1 MRRYPVVILAGA
13 LALTGCS
20 SASKTKAA
28 TPASPATTSSP
39 TTTSAAPEPTA
50 ASSPGGGVTVVRSQ
64 TLPVHD
70 SKTGRVVLGISA
82 VQVRGKLAVVD
93 LSFAPTYPDKSS
105 DASISLYG
113 LNGNNLVTPH
123 LIDTVNLKRYAV
135 VQDSGGR
142 ELGSD
147 ELTKSV
153 NGGTGTASYTF
164 AAPPADV
171 TSMDFAFGDFPPF
184 HDVPVTR

>member
-1 MRRYPVVILAGA
+1 MRPFCVVVLTGA
-13 LALTGCS
+13 LALAGCS

-28 TPASPATTSSP
+28 APASPASSSSLPTTSGEPTPSTTSSP
-39 TTTSAAPEPTA
+39 GA
-50 ASSPGGGVTVVRSQ
+50 GVTVVRSQ

-70 SKTGRVVLGISA
+70 SKTGRVVLGVSA

-105 DASISLYG
+105 DESISLFSMNGQNG
-113 LNGNNLVTPH
+113 LRPY

-135 VQDSGGR
+135 VKDSDGR
-142 ELGSD
+142 VLGSD
-147 ELTKSV
+147 DLARAV

-171 TSMDFAFGDFPPF
+171 TSMEFAFGDFPPF
-184 HDVPVTR
+184 HDVPVSR

>member
-1 MRRYPVVILAGA
+1 MRRFCVVILTGA

-28 TPASPATTSSP
+28 APASPTPSSAPSTTSGELTPSATSSP
-39 TTTSAAPEPTA
+39 GA
-50 ASSPGGGVTVVRSQ
+50 GVTVVRSQ
-64 TLPVHD
+64 TLPAHD

-93 LSFAPTYPDKSS
+93 LTFAPTYPDKSS
-105 DASISLYG
+105 DASISLFSM
-113 LNGNNLVTPH
+113 NGDNLLDPH

-135 VQDSGGR
+135 VKDSGGR
-142 ELGSD
+142 ALGSD
-147 ELTKSV
+147 DLARSV

-184 HDVPVTR
+184 HDVPVSR